1 MGSSRAIIIQLRV
14 IIVLLI
20 FAGLLSILIVF
31 VLCVHAV
38 CTYHVLPC

>member
-20 FAGLLSILIVF
+20 FAGFLWIMIVL
-31 VLCVHAV
+31 VLCVVAV
-38 CTYHVLPC
+38 CTYYVLPC

>member
-1 MGSSRAIIIQLRV
+1 MGSSRVIIIQLRV
-14 IIVLLI
+14 IFDLLI

-31 VLCVHAV
+31 VLCVNAV

>member
-14 IIVLLI
+14 IIVLMI
-20 FAGLLSILIVF
+20 FADLLSILIVF
-31 VLCVHAV
+31 VLCVNAV

>member
-1 MGSSRAIIIQLRV
+1 MGSSRAIILQLRV

-20 FAGLLSILIVF
+20 FAGFLSILIVF
-31 VLCVHAV
+31 VLCVNAV

>member
-1 MGSSRAIIIQLRV
+1 MGASRAITIQLRV

-20 FAGLLSILIVF
+20 FACFLLIMIAL
-31 VLCVHAV
+31 VLGVVAV

>member
-1 MGSSRAIIIQLRV
+1 MGSSRAIILQLRV

-20 FAGLLSILIVF
+20 FAGFLSILIVL
-31 VLCVHAV
+31 VLCVNAV